1 MVGMSEVGGDSGMVG
16 ECGVGGENEM
26 VGVSEVGGENKI
38 VGVSEVGGESRISLI
53 QLYVNDSIFVFITGY
68 DLIEWL
74 MENLDIQ
81 DSIEALHLANLFCQ
95 YGYIFP
101 VQDIKN
107 LVVKDDSTLYRFQ
120 SPYFWPS
127 QNWDPDNADY
137 AIYLAKRSMRN
148 KQRHGLDDYETNA
161 FTKLQRMLCH
171 KWEFVYM
178 QAEEQIRIAKQRK
191 KSDKIVL
198 DSQERAFWRV
208 HRPPPGQI
216 NSLESSIKRNCR
228 MTTYN
233 VKKRRTL
240 EDYKKQIAYLQR
252 ALQRPRLKTSKA
264 IHYLIQHCEQYAEHD
279 PIISGAQPS
288 NPWVT
293 DDTTMW
299 VLNTVLVD
307 IPTERRVKRWAISLK
322 ELLSDATGRHEFE
335 MFLRKEYS
343 QENIRFWQACEEL
356 KFSPQSQIEQNV
368 QEIYK
373 EFLATGARCEINVD
387 GKTVEVTQKALQKPC
402 RFTFEAAQTHIF
414 MLMKKDSYPRFL
426 RSDAYKNLLAH
437 SLQPSSKKKF
447 FTFGNRL
454 KTAKVTPN
462 ASPQPL
468 RRRGSAN
475 DMTHKAHN
483 ARHGLSLSTGNLQ
496 DLDKSDEKINADFL
510 YSDVYQGGESK
521 ENSPNQSP
529 TSNKKFIIG
538 SPITSR
544 KKVNFTT
551 QEHVNMSLEVPKR
564 YPVNSPDSPEVDT
577 NSKPLSFPVPS
588 KKSLITP
595 WEEQDIPTDS
605 SLN

>member
-1 MVGMSEVGGDSGMVG
+1 MMELDQDRGPR
-16 ECGVGGENEM
+16 EM
-26 VGVSEVGGENKI
+26 VFQRMERVI
-38 VGVSEVGGESRISLI
+38 RDMQHPESGIPIRSQKVFLT
-53 QLYVNDSIFVFITGY
+53 SIPCAFTGY

-81 DSIEALHLANLFCQ
+81 DSIEALHFANLFCQ

-101 VQDIKN
+101 VQDIKS

-127 QNWDPDNADY
+127 QNWKPDNADY
-137 AIYLAKRSMRN
+137 AIYLAKRTMRN

-161 FTKLQRMLCH
+161 FSKLQRMLCH
-171 KWEFVYM
+171 KWEFVFM
-178 QAEEQIRIAKQRK
+178 QAEEQIRITKQRK
-191 KSDKIVL
+191 KADKIVL

-216 NSLESSIKRNCR
+216 QSLECGIKKSCR
-228 MTTYN
+228 AGGFNM
-233 VKKRRTL
+233 KKRRTV
-240 EDYKKQIAYLQR
+240 EDYKKQIGYLQR
-252 ALQRPRLKTSKA
+252 ALQRPRLKASKA
-264 IHYLIQHCEQYAEHD
+264 IHYLIHRCEQYAEHD
-279 PIISGAQPS
+279 PIIAGAQPS

-307 IPTERRVKRWAISLK
+307 IPTERRVKRWSISLK
-322 ELLSDATGRHEFE
+322 ELLCDATGRHEFE

-356 KFSPQSQIEQNV
+356 KFAPQSKICQQI
-368 QEIYK
+368 QEINR
-373 EFLATGARCEINVD
+373 EFLVTGASCEINID
-387 GKTVEVTQKALQKPC
+387 GKTVEATQKALMNPC
-402 RFTFEAAQTHIF
+402 RFTFEAAQSHIF
-414 MLMKKDSYPRFL
+414 LLMKKDSYPRFM
-426 RSDAYKNLLAH
+426 RSDAYKNLLAN

-447 FTFGNRL
+447 FTFGGRL

-475 DMTHKAHN
+475 ELTRKSHS

-496 DLDKSDEKINADFL
+496 DLDQCESKLHAEFL
-510 YSDVYQGGESK
+510 HSDVYQGGSRES
-521 ENSPNQSP
+521 SPNHSSSP
-529 TSNKKFIIG
+529 TPNTTRKFIIG
-538 SPITSR
+538 STSSPEDDID
-544 KKVNFTT
+544 FTT
-551 QEHVNMSLEVPKR
+551 QANVSLEVPKH
-564 YPVNSPDSPEVDT
+564 YPVHSPDNTEVET
-577 NSKPLSFPVPS
+577 NSKALTFPVPS

-595 WEEQDIPTDS
+595 WEDQDLTNES
-605 SLN
+605 GVN